1 MGLSIRFPLRNSG
14 CRSCLRSV
22 ARRKLWCCRCRNS
35 GSGRGRCRRRCHE
48 GSRAGCVVAGGELWV
63 REAAVMMVVALEERL
78 GRGRG
83 RTFHGGEDVEER
95 QELQSLIEMAERTSP
110 VYVSVRPVDSYQ
122 DEELWEV
129 REWPSEN
136 RFVVLSAQAL
146 ETC

>member
-1 MGLSIRFPLRNSG
+1 
-14 CRSCLRSV
+14 
-22 ARRKLWCCRCRNS
+22 
-35 GSGRGRCRRRCHE
+35 
-48 GSRAGCVVAGGELWV
+48 
-63 REAAVMMVVALEERL
+63 MMVVALEERL